1 MWNCLFN
8 NNNDNDLI
16 FRMNIRNNLF
26 LASCL
31 ALAAVILSNIFILS
45 LYNQTGYAST
55 TVAANKDKIN
65 CISYDRI
72 EKSITITCKS
82 ANLTQMNNQLNNPSI
97 LAKQPNGVWVLNAG
111 LVIDKGA
118 TLNIDSK
125 DTKWLKIIA
134 DGKIAYGIHVLGSLK
149 IDSVKITSW
158 NPETNNYAISNGS
171 REITGKITHPGAPR
185 PYIRIE
191 SHATGTTNIIN
202 SEIAYLG
209 YEGGWGSGSTGL
221 HYHRAGDGSV
231 LKGNNIH
238 HLYFGFYS
246 NHVGNMVV
254 ENNLIHDNGHY
265 GFNPH
270 TGTHDMIVRNNTVY
284 DNNGTGIICSQDC
297 YNILIE
303 DNKVSNNTGAGIV
316 FSRNMTHSIVRDNY
330 IHDQA
335 LAILVSRSDGNE
347 VYNNTISKGDPGIV
361 LANDSSGNKIYNNT
375 ILNSTDGISIN
386 TGAHG
391 NSLYSNKII
400 NAAKQGI
407 IFDSNTDSRNTTFI
421 ANRVVNPPN
430 TTRLLLYA
438 K

>member
-1 MWNCLFN
+1 MRNCLFN
-8 NNNDNDLI
+8 NNNNKDNDWI
-16 FRMNIRNNLF
+16 FRMNIKNNPF
-26 LASCL
+26 PASL
-31 ALAAVILSNIFILS
+31 LTLAAVTLSNIFPLS
-45 LYNQTGYAST
+45 LDNQTGYAST
-55 TVAANKDKIN
+55 TVAANENKVN
-65 CISYDRI
+65 CISYNSI
-72 EKSITITCKS
+72 EKSITITCNS
-82 ANLTQMNNQLNNPSI
+82 ANLTEINNELNNPSI
-97 LAKQPNGVWVLNAG
+97 LSKQPNGVWLLNAG
-111 LVIDKGA
+111 LVIDKGS

-134 DGKIAYGIHVLGSLK
+134 DGKTAYGIHVLGSLK
-149 IDSVKITSW
+149 IDSVRITSW

-185 PYIRIE
+185 PFIRIE
-191 SHATGTTNIIN
+191 SHATGTTDITN

-209 YEGGWGSGSTGL
+209 YEGGWGSGNTGL

-254 ENNLIHDNGHY
+254 ENNLIHDSGHY
-265 GFNPH
+265 GFDPH
-270 TGTHDMIVRNNTVY
+270 TGTHDMIVRNNTIY

-303 DNKVSNNTGAGIV
+303 DNRVSNNTGAGIV
-316 FSRNMTHSIVRDNY
+316 FSRNMTHSVVRDNY
-330 IHDQA
+330 VHDQA

-361 LANDSSGNKIYNNT
+361 LANGSSGNKIYNNT
-375 ILNSTDGISIN
+375 ILHSTDGISIN
-386 TGAHG
+386 TGAYG
-391 NSLYSNKII
+391 NSLYANTII
-400 NAAKQGI
+400 NATGQGI
-407 IFDSNTDSRNTTFI
+407 TFDNNTESKNNGYYN
-421 ANRVVNPPN
+421 NRVTNS
-430 TTRLLLYA
+430 LIIDG